1 MILDSK
7 ESYHIDGRAGT
18 GKSTLIRQLHE
29 EMVKRNISFITLAPT
44 NKACRIVK
52 GKTIH
57 SFVAQCCT
65 KKALKEVVVDYIF
78 VDEISMVPEM
88 FYKFF
93 ITMKRL
99 KKNITFIFA
108 EDFEQSLPVN
118 DRVKCCNYKHSNVLN
133 ELCDGNRLQLSKCRR
148 SDDTLFKMC
157 LNVKNVKQDEVQQEW
172 ATRHLAFTHKT
183 RMWINDRMM
192 NKAEEKARRNKST
205 VLQLKALDYEGHSQD
220 VKLCA
225 GTPIIAR
232 INMKDLELFNNEQ
245 YIIKQIKPKTE
256 IAQVQIEDGKH
267 KLDIPFKDFQRLFYP
282 AYCITVHA
290 SQGDTFDHK
299 YTIHEWSRFDKRLKY
314 VALSRSTKL
323 ENICMWK
330 GAWD

>member
-1 MILDSK
+1 
-7 ESYHIDGRAGT
+7 
-18 GKSTLIRQLHE
+18 
-29 EMVKRNISFITLAPT
+29 
-44 NKACRIVK
+44 
-52 GKTIH
+52 
-57 SFVAQCCT
+57 
-65 KKALKEVVVDYIF
+65 
-78 VDEISMVPEM
+78 
-88 FYKFF
+88 
-93 ITMKRL
+93 MKRL
-99 KKNITFIFA
+99 KKNIKFIIA
-108 EDFEQSLPVN
+108 GDFEQLLPVN
-118 DRVKCCNYKHSNVLN
+118 DRVKCCNYKNSNVLN

-157 LNVKNVKQDEVQQEW
+157 LNVKNVKQDEFQQEW
-172 ATRHLAFTHKT
+172 TTRHLAFTHKT

-256 IAQVQIEDGKH
+256 IVQVQIEDGER

-282 AYCITVHA
+282 AYCITVHS
-290 SQGDTFDHK
+290 SQCGTFKDK
-299 YTIHEWSRFDKRLKY
+299 YTIHEWNNF
-314 VALSRSTKL
+314 V
-323 ENICMWK
+323 NM
-330 GAWD
+330 

>member
-1 MILDSK
+1 
-7 ESYHIDGRAGT
+7 
-18 GKSTLIRQLHE
+18 
-29 EMVKRNISFITLAPT
+29 
-44 NKACRIVK
+44 
-52 GKTIH
+52 
-57 SFVAQCCT
+57 
-65 KKALKEVVVDYIF
+65 
-78 VDEISMVPEM
+78 
-88 FYKFF
+88 
-93 ITMKRL
+93 
-99 KKNITFIFA
+99 
-108 EDFEQSLPVN
+108 
-118 DRVKCCNYKHSNVLN
+118 
-133 ELCDGNRLQLSKCRR
+133 
-148 SDDTLFKMC
+148 MC
-157 LNVKNVKQDEVQQEW
+157 LNVKNVKQDEFQQEW
-172 ATRHLAFTHKT
+172 TTRHLAFTHKT

-256 IAQVQIEDGKH
+256 IVQVQIEDGEH

-282 AYCITVHA
+282 AYCITVHS
-290 SQGDTFDHK
+290 SQGSTFNDK
-299 YTIHEWSRFDKRLKY
+299 YTIHEWNRFDNRMKY

-330 GAWD
+330 SSWD